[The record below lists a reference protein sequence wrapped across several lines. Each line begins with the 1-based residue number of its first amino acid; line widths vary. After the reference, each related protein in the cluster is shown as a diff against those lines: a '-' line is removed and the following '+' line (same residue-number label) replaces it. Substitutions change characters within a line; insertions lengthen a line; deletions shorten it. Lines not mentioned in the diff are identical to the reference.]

1 MRRWRGR
8 RSQACSGV
16 VRGGAQPR
24 IARSAVVELL
34 SGKASVDTL
43 ARGFGVTPETI
54 EKWREEA
61 LAGLAEAMRR
71 GAKSPRERELER
83 ELASLQ
89 KAFTDLA
96 VRHELVNRALKDRPS
111 KPGRSSR

>member
-1 MRRWRGR
+1 MSEQRGVNAEVERPPEPGVQRGR
-8 RSQACSGV
+8 PGRRTAED
-16 VRGGAQPR
+16 RTT
-24 IARSAVVELL
+24 AVVELL

-83 ELASLQ
+83 DPTSGVSMSGTQIGPMGGAQ
-89 KAFTDLA
+89 C
-96 VRHELVNRALKDRPS
+96 H
-111 KPGRSSR
+111 G